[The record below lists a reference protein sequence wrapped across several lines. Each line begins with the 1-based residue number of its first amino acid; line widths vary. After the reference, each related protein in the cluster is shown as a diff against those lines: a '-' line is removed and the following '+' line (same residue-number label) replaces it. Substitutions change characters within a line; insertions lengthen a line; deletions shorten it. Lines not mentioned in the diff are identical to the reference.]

1 MRGYKHEDP
10 VAKIQEPVVA
20 ISETTV
26 DQPGQQVK
34 PSDKTVNE
42 KERKRQP
49 LQDGDEKKGKKIKN
63 LLTDITVVN
72 WLID

>member
-1 MRGYKHEDP
+1 MRGYKHEGP

-34 PSDKTVNE
+34 ASDETVNE

-49 LQDGDEKKGKKIKN
+49 LQDGDEKKEKK
-63 LLTDITVVN
+63 
-72 WLID
+72 

>member
-1 MRGYKHEDP
+1 MRGYKHKDP

-34 PSDKTVNE
+34 ASDKTVNE

-49 LQDGDEKKGKKIKN
+49 LQDGDEKK
-63 LLTDITVVN
+63 
-72 WLID
+72 